1 MFRFMT
7 RIRISREE
15 LAKTLSVWL
24 AVVGIKH
31 PWMLRDLWSR
41 RAEPRDHAQREAA
54 RRALADHL
62 AARFEMS
69 RHEVTREEGGHTPLF
84 GIEPQ
89 APPPE
94 PSGPEIT

>member
-1 MFRFMT
+1 MT

-41 RAEPRDHAQREAA
+41 RNEPRDHAQREAA

-62 AARFEMS
+62 AAKFEIS
-69 RHEVTREEGGHTPLF
+69 RHEVTRHEVDNMPLF
-84 GIEPQ
+84 GPRPN
-89 APPPE
+89 PPDP
-94 PSGPEIT
+94 PA